1 MQTLKN
7 KINKILRINNKDNY
21 KTKYNFYFNEDQI
34 NRNTIINQYKKN
46 FTTKDYSIDV
56 MLLSVKYPKDEL
68 ILFDQFENFLI
79 LIIDEYES
87 GNKYI
92 VGDLLS
98 YKNKNKDDIQN
109 DYDKKVR
116 FLTFN
121 NLETI
126 LDEILKNS
134 LKK

>member
-46 FTTKDYSIDV
+46 FTTKDYNIDV
-56 MLLSVKYPKDEL
+56 TLLSVKYPKDEL